1 MSAEVLAFLGTTLAA
16 VIAMYSAIFTANQG
30 KKAQVVTAEKAAEMA
45 DRESQRAV
53 QMRMLELLGNEVETL
68 NKRIIELRNRLQSAE
83 DFADSER
90 ARRREVEQKL
100 EEINDNVDRI
110 KAVIGSMPGA
120 NEHPE
125 IANWLRRTS
134 GLELPPLSGNV

>member
-1 MSAEVLAFLGTTLAA
+1 MSAEILAFLGTTLAA
-16 VIAMYSAIFTANQG
+16 LIAMYSAIFTANQG

-68 NKRIIELRNRLQSAE
+68 NKRIVELRNRLQSAE
-83 DFADSER
+83 DFADAER
-90 ARRREVEQKL
+90 GRRREVEQRL

-120 NEHPE
+120 QDHPE
-125 IANWLRRTS
+125 IARWLNRSNTD
-134 GLELPPLSGNV
+134 LILPPKP